1 MVVRLHPEDPD
12 ATTFTWDPWG
22 TTGRTHCNCYDYA
35 FDSYSPVRSAKS
47 VPGDGAA
54 ENKKKNMLANNLTFT
69 KCNGIAKRVLGD
81 NPHNVYKLSNPYAKC
96 RPGFYKVMCFVAP
109 HNDFGNSTGDF
120 HWYKHNNA
128 VRYRTRSGD
137 TPLGLARFFRVP
149 VKRILDAMAKATKPR
164 SPNDGRIANSN
175 NMRTLQSLNRNN
187 EIARANVKNP
197 NSGSIAPG
205 VVLQFKVNLWSH
217 KQGWGTGPQLVDA
230 NGKTIYDPIKAAK
243 VYHPGFHYTQ
253 FCSAY
258 GVRRGRAN
266 TGANSDRK
274 NGKNLRSDPNF
285 IIRQLVN
292 MANNKRRTNN
302 NNSKAKPKAKPVL
315 RKRKVKNTKAL

>member
-1 MVVRLHPEDPD
+1 MVRVHPEDLD

-35 FDSYSPVRSAKS
+35 FDSYSSVRSAKS
-47 VPGDGAA
+47 VPGDGA
-54 ENKKKNMLANNLTFT
+54 NNPKLLANNLTFT
-69 KCNGIAKRVLGD
+69 KCNGIVKRVLGD
-81 NPHNVYKLSNPYAKC
+81 NPRNVYKMNNPYAKC
-96 RPGFYKVMCFVAP
+96 KPGFYKVMCFVAP
-109 HNDFGNSTGDF
+109 RNDFGNSTGDF

-128 VRYRTRSGD
+128 VRYRTRAGD
-137 TPLGLARFFRVP
+137 KPLGLARFFRVP
-149 VKRILDAMAKATKPR
+149 VKRITDAMAKATKPR
-164 SPNDGRIANSN
+164 SLNNGRIANSN

-187 EIARANVKNP
+187 EIVRTKSNV
-197 NSGSIAPG
+197 SMMPG
-205 VVLQFKVNLWSH
+205 MVLQFKVNLWSH

-258 GVRRGRAN
+258 AVRRGRAN
-266 TGANSDRK
+266 TGANSNRK
-274 NGKNLRSDPNF
+274 NGKNFRSDPNF
-285 IIRQLVN
+285 IIRQLLN
-292 MANNKRRTNN
+292 MNKNKP
-302 NNSKAKPKAKPVL
+302 KAKPKAKPVL